1 MYQAISSYLLTTP
14 IFQTWGEPRRVLGR
28 FVSIRPRDWNLPLAA
43 CKSVC
48 GSEEPGIA
56 AAAALAC
63 TQISIILVDDILDND
78 PRGEFQMI
86 GAGQAA
92 NLASTFLSAGQ
103 LAILHS
109 RASQEIKF
117 NTLQVLNEMVQVVS
131 YGQYLDMLTL
141 QDEGTYWQI
150 VESKSGVFF
159 GSAIYMGALFGG
171 ASVRTA
177 KALEGVGRLYGEM
190 IQIHDDLHDT
200 MERPANP
207 DWIERRSPLPILF
220 ARLVDHPD
228 RIRFMELYQNIAV
241 DGALEEA
248 QEIIIRCGAVSY
260 CVHQLMGRLERSY
273 EILDD
278 LSLEK
283 ASTIRSLLDEV
294 AAPIQKL
301 LEVME

>member
-1 MYQAISSYLLTTP
+1 MYQAISNYLLTTP
-14 IFQTWGEPRRVLGR
+14 IFQTWSEPRRVLGR

-43 CKSVC
+43 CESVC
-48 GSEEPGIA
+48 GFKEPGIA

-103 LAILHS
+103 QAILHS
-109 RASQEIKF
+109 RARQEIKF

-141 QDEGTYWQI
+141 QDEDTYWQI
-150 VESKSGVFF
+150 VESKSGAFF
-159 GSAIYMGALFGG
+159 GSAIYMGALYGG

-177 KALEGVGRLYGEM
+177 KVLEGVGRLYGEM
-190 IQIHDDLHDT
+190 IQIYDDLHDT

-220 ARLVDHPD
+220 ARLVDYPD

-248 QEIIIRCGAVSY
+248 QEIIIRCGAVS
-260 CVHQLMGRLERSY
+260 
-273 EILDD
+273 
-278 LSLEK
+278 
-283 ASTIRSLLDEV
+283 
-294 AAPIQKL
+294 
-301 LEVME
+301 